1 MKHVLRNITRLKAR
15 SFLTFA
21 IMFSVMFLSMF
32 GNFIIRLCEDNRE
45 RFYGP
50 LDGAYHVT
58 DEEYQPFLTY
68 GAAEMLEEDVDAI
81 NKISAIKWSSGYFED
96 AEYIGDGLFTRD
108 RVPGDGASI
117 VPDTTGGTPKV
128 YYSKGF
134 RIVGVTSMDILS
146 EVYSGKLTITQGTP
160 ITEENNMS
168 RHNKIVISEEL
179 AEKNGLSVG
188 DTVSLHIYSPFLG
201 DEGIDRR
208 KHDEADCFAFIIG
221 GIYRHSEDNSAGV
234 SAPWEIN
241 ANHVYVPISVLDEL
255 SRHKYVKHLQNNGA
269 EDPILVPDAL
279 YFHLNSATAASGVE
293 NALNEIGFRKNIVLT
308 EFVSDAASSPS
319 ARLSQVISAVL
330 VCIVAVG
337 MGVLLLA
344 ILFNMKARH
353 KELAV
358 LAALGQNRHGIALSF
373 FAELLLLGTASLLAG
388 GLVMVGVIRLL
399 AVPLTQYLYS
409 AEITS
414 QLTADT
420 ATKLLFED
428 ISGSYITEK
437 AGEFSHLIEAYFVPS
452 FLFALMQSLIV
463 FGILYL
469 VISAYIFR
477 INALSGVGGKE

>member
-1 MKHVLRNITRLKAR
+1 MKHALRNIMRLKAR
-15 SFLTFA
+15 SVLTFA
-21 IMFSVMFLSMF
+21 IIFSVMFLSMF

-81 NKISAIKWSSGYFED
+81 NKISAIKWYSGYFED
-96 AEYIGDGLFTRD
+96 VEYIGDGLFTRD
-108 RVPGDGASI
+108 RVPGDGATI
-117 VPDTTGGTPKV
+117 VPDTAGGTPKV

-134 RIVGVTSMDILS
+134 QLVGVTSMDILS
-146 EVYSGKLTITQGTP
+146 EVYSGKLTVTQGSP

-188 DTVSLHIYSPFLG
+188 DTVSLNIYSPFLG
-201 DEGIDRR
+201 DESIDRR

-234 SAPWEIN
+234 SAPWEVG
-241 ANHVYVPISVLDEL
+241 ANHIYVPISVLDEL

-269 EDPILVPDAL
+269 EDPTLVPDAL
-279 YFHLNSATAASGVE
+279 YFHLNGAAAASGVE
-293 NALNEIGFRKNIVLT
+293 NALNEIGFRSNIVLT

-388 GLVMVGVIRLL
+388 GIAMALVIRLL

-437 AGEFSHLIEAYFVPS
+437 AGEFSQLIEAYFVPG
-452 FLFALMQSLIV
+452 FLFALTQSLIV

>member
-1 MKHVLRNITRLKAR
+1 MRLKAR
-15 SFLTFA
+15 SVLTFA
-21 IMFSVMFLSMF
+21 IIFSVMFLSMF

-81 NKISAIKWSSGYFED
+81 NKISAIKWYSGYFED
-96 AEYIGDGLFTRD
+96 VEYIGDGLFTRD
-108 RVPGDGASI
+108 RVPGDGATI
-117 VPDTTGGTPKV
+117 VPDTAGGTPKV

-134 RIVGVTSMDILS
+134 QLVGVTSMDILS
-146 EVYSGKLTITQGTP
+146 EVYSGKLTVTQGSP

-188 DTVSLHIYSPFLG
+188 DTVSLNIYSPFLG
-201 DEGIDRR
+201 DESIDRR

-234 SAPWEIN
+234 SAPWEVG
-241 ANHVYVPISVLDEL
+241 ANHIYVPISVLDEL

-269 EDPILVPDAL
+269 EDPTLVPDAL
-279 YFHLNSATAASGVE
+279 YFHLNGAAAASGVE
-293 NALNEIGFRKNIVLT
+293 NALNEIGFRSNIVLT

-437 AGEFSHLIEAYFVPS
+437 AGEFSQLIEAYFVPG
-452 FLFALMQSLIV
+452 FLFALTQSLIV

>member
-81 NKISAIKWSSGYFED
+81 NKISAIKWYSGYFED

-208 KHDEADCFAFIIG
+208 KHDEADCFVFIIG
-221 GIYRHSEDNSAGV
+221 GIYRNREDNSAGV
-234 SAPWEIN
+234 SEPWSVN
-241 ANHVYVPISVLDEL
+241 ANSLYVPISVLDEI
-255 SRHKYVKHLQNNGA
+255 SRNKYIKHLQNNGA
-269 EDPILVPDAL
+269 EDPTLVPDAL
-279 YFHLNSATAASGVE
+279 YFHLPGAITTNRLE
-293 NALNEIGFRKNIVLT
+293 KEINGLGFLKKAVLT
-308 EFVSDAASSPS
+308 EWVSDAASSPS
-319 ARLSQVISAVL
+319 ARLSQVISV
-330 VCIVAVG
+330 VQICVIAVG
-337 MGVLLLA
+337 MAVLLLA
-344 ILFNMKARH
+344 VLFNMKARH

-358 LAALGQNRHGIALSF
+358 LAALGQNRHRISLSF
-373 FAELLLLGTASLLAG
+373 FTEIVLLRTAALVVG
-388 GLVMVGVIRLL
+388 GSAMVGVIRAL
-399 AVPLTQYLYS
+399 AAPLTQYLYS
-409 AEITS
+409 AEIS
-414 QLTADT
+414 SRFTAEN
-420 ATKLLFED
+420 ATQILFED
-428 ISGSYITEK
+428 TMGGHVLEK
-437 AGEFSHLIEAYFVPS
+437 TGEFGNLIASYFAPS
-452 FLFALMQSLIV
+452 FLLALAQAVIL

-469 VISAYIFR
+469 VVSAYIFR